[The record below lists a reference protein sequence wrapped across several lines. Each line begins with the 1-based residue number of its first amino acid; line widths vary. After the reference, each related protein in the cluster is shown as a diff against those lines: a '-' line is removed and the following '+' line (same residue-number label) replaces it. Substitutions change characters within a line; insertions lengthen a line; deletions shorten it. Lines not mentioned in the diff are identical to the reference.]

1 MYRVSEK
8 LIFLSTADKETKLIQ
23 KGLEMYVL
31 VLLISY
37 TFVNFDTR
45 EKERNVLR
53 EMTEY

>member
-1 MYRVSEK
+1 MYHVSEK
-8 LIFLSTADKETKLIQ
+8 LIFLSTADKGTKLIQ

-37 TFVNFDTR
+37 TFVYFDTR
-45 EKERNVLR
+45 DTERDVLR